1 MNSVNTK
8 RKSFS
13 TRLWGLLVD
22 LSNFLSAPT
31 PTSPPNPCQGCR
43 QQRSYASAIV
53 TFRLVTRI
61 PPGSRST
68 YSGLSKLTSRP
79 PAAGRRP
86 ESYSSTPRKD
96 DETMKPIFD
105 SDLME

>member
-22 LSNFLSAPT
+22 LSNFLSAP
-31 PTSPPNPCQGCR
+31 NPCQGCR

-61 PPGSRST
+61 PSGSRST

-96 DETMKPIFD
+96 DEIMKPIFD

>member
-61 PPGSRST
+61 PPRQPQHLLGPFQADFT
-68 YSGLSKLTSRP
+68 
-79 PAAGRRP
+79 AAGRRP

-96 DETMKPIFD
+96 DEIMKPIFD